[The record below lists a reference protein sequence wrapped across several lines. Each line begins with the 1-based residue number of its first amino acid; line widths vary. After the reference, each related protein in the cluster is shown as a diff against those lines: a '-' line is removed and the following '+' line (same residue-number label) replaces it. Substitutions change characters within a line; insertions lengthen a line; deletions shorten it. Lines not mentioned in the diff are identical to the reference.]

1 MKVSLRKI
9 STKNGQKIVLRS
21 PLASEAEHILNHLR
35 ITHAESYKNLNQ
47 SFDYW
52 NEFRV
57 EDEAKILT
65 EFENA
70 KNKFML
76 CAFYNDRI
84 VGALGFV
91 GFQAEFVR
99 KTGSLGMS
107 IQNEFSNSGLGTQM
121 LQYTLELAKEI
132 GFHRVELTVRTYNQP
147 GIKLYENLG
156 FQKIGLLSDAAFIDG
171 DFVDEYSFQ
180 IILNGK

>member
-52 NEFRV
+52 NEF
-57 EDEAKILT
+57 
-65 EFENA
+65 
-70 KNKFML
+70 
-76 CAFYNDRI
+76 
-84 VGALGFV
+84 
-91 GFQAEFVR
+91 
-99 KTGSLGMS
+99 
-107 IQNEFSNSGLGTQM
+107 SNSGLGTQM
-121 LQYTLELAKEI
+121 LQYTLELSKEI

-147 GIKLYENLG
+147 GIKLYEKLG

-171 DFVDEYSFQ
+171 AFVDEYSFQ